1 MIQKKKFRLI
11 TAGLLALCA
20 MIFAGAV
27 TQPAFADAQSCT
39 KEGKVPL
46 AIKINGQDC
55 VAKDQVLVMWLK
67 AIIQFLATGIG
78 LAVVGGILTGG
89 IMYMTARDNAKQ
101 TQQAIYIITN
111 AIIGLI
117 LFILMFSIIN
127 FLIPGGILT

>member
-1 MIQKKKFRLI
+1 MIQKKNFRLI
-11 TAGLLALCA
+11 ATGLLALCA
-20 MIFAGAV
+20 MVFAGAI
-27 TQPAFADAQSCT
+27 TQPVLADAQSCT

-78 LAVVGGILTGG
+78 LAVLGGILTGG

-101 TQQAIYIITN
+101 TQQGIYIITN